1 MKPSYE
7 TNMFKLFIREI
18 EIDAYT
24 CDILSR
30 ENHEKG
36 FNVIFK
42 YRKDLSHMSRFFQRR
57 QGREVCVFN
66 VTSFHFF
73 KEEHHLGLHSHIHFD
88 GVSKEDDELEAIESI
103 HVVKAHSVEDGLYP
117 QSTRNVKR

>member
-7 TNMFKLFIREI
+7 TNMFKLFIHEI

-24 CDILSR
+24 CDILSM

-57 QGREVCVFN
+57 QGREGGERRGGEGR
-66 VTSFHFF
+66 SRAGS
-73 KEEHHLGLHSHIHFD
+73 KIGARRKALRSQAADGHHPRRA
-88 GVSKEDDELEAIESI
+88 E
-103 HVVKAHSVEDGLYP
+103 
-117 QSTRNVKR
+117 